1 MCGIFYLHDGEERPP
16 SECKND
22 SIASIKH
29 RGPDSTTI
37 ISNHQTGE
45 TMAFHRLAINGSSGL
60 ANQPMTLDGETYL
73 LCNGEIY
80 NHIDLQK
87 KYGVTCTTG
96 SDCEIILHLFKKIG
110 FAPTVKELDGEFA
123 IVLVTPEV
131 IYAARDPYG
140 VRALYRTFNN
150 NSDWYNK
157 DCFGFASECKALYP
171 LFKSEYIIKQ
181 FLPGHV
187 SRRDKKTGREYIQPY
202 YTYTNQ
208 INNELLLALG
218 TAAEEECVIK
228 VRDLLI
234 KAVKKRMMCSRNGAI
249 GAYLSGG
256 LDSSLIAAILQKE
269 LNNQLVPCKL
279 ETFSIGFT
287 GSPDLHYARIVAE
300 YIGSNHHEV
309 IITEEEALAAIPEVI
324 KAIESYDITTVRAST
339 MMYLLSK
346 YIKKK
351 RKIVVMLS
359 GEGSDEA
366 SGSYKY
372 FQNAPSDEEFH
383 EESERLLKD
392 LCYFD
397 NLRADKSSAAWGL
410 EVRVPFLD
418 LEFLKYYMTV
428 PRAVKTQCG
437 VEKYLL
443 RQAFKNNYLPEEVLW
458 RPKEAM
464 SDGVSLQNRSWSVII
479 QEEAKRLLNHITDG
493 LEAEKALYLL
503 YFNKHYEGCTKQIP
517 YTWLPKW
524 CGDIKDPSARV
535 LSIYG
540 GSARQQSKPLPPP

>member
-1 MCGIFYLHDGEERPP
+1 MCGIFYLHDGEESFP
-16 SECKND
+16 SECKNEA
-22 SIASIKH
+22 IASIKH
-29 RGPDSTTI
+29 RGPDTTTL

-45 TMAFHRLAINGSSGL
+45 TMAFHRLAINGSSSL
-60 ANQPMTLDGETYL
+60 ANQPMTIDGETYL

-80 NHIDLQK
+80 NHLELQQ
-87 KYGVTCTTG
+87 KYGVQCTTG

-110 FAPTVKELDGEFA
+110 FEQTIKELDGEFA
-123 IVLVTPEV
+123 IVLATPDL

-140 VRALYRTFNN
+140 VRALYRTFNY

-157 DCFGFASECKALYP
+157 NCFGFASECKALYP

-181 FLPGHV
+181 FPPGHV
-187 SRRDKKTGREYIQPY
+187 AWRDKKTGLEYIQQY
-202 YTYTNQ
+202 YTYTHEIDN
-208 INNELLLALG
+208 IYPG
-218 TAAEEECVIK
+218 KWDEEECIIK
-228 VRDLLI
+228 VRNLLI
-234 KAVKKRMMCSRNGAI
+234 DAVKKRMMCSRTGAI

-256 LDSSLIAAILQKE
+256 FDSSIIAAILQRE
-269 LNNQLVPCKL
+269 LNNQPVACRL
-279 ETFSIGFT
+279 ETFSIGFI
-287 GSPDLHYARIVAE
+287 GSPDLYYARKVAE

-346 YIKKK
+346 YIKQNSKV
-351 RKIVVMLS
+351 VVMLS

-372 FQNAPSDEEFH
+372 FHNAPNDDEFH

-428 PRAVKTQCG
+428 PRAIKTQRG
-437 VEKYLL
+437 IEKYLL
-443 RQAFKNNYLPEEVLW
+443 RQAFKSNNNNYLPNTVLW

-479 QEEAKRLLNHITDG
+479 QEAAKKEFYNTNDG
-493 LEAEKALYLL
+493 LEAEKKMYLY
-503 YFNKHYEGCTKQIP
+503 YFNDNYKGCTNQIP
-517 YTWLPKW
+517 YMWLPKW

-535 LSIYG
+535 LSCY
-540 GSARQQSKPLPPP
+540 

>member
-1 MCGIFYLHDGEERPP
+1 MCGIFYLHDNGE
-16 SECKND
+16 SNTKNIND

-29 RGPDSTTI
+29 RGPDASTVI
-37 ISNHQTGE
+37 YNYQTRE

-60 ANQPMTLDGETYL
+60 ANQPMTLDGKTYL

-80 NHIDLQK
+80 NHIELQK
-87 KYGVTCTTG
+87 KYGITCTTG
-96 SDCEIILHLFKKIG
+96 SDCEIILYLFSLIG
-110 FAPTVKELDGEFA
+110 FVSTVKELDGEFS
-123 IVLVTPEV
+123 IVLVTPDYV
-131 IYAARDPYG
+131 YAARDPYG
-140 VRALYRTFNN
+140 VRALYIAYEFGNNANDGDTF
-150 NSDWYNK
+150 
-157 DCFGFASECKALYP
+157 GIASECKALYP
-171 LFKSEYIIKQ
+171 LFKSESIQQ
-181 FLPGHV
+181 FTPGIV
-187 SRRDKKTGREYIQPY
+187 RWRDKKTGMDYIEPY
-202 YTYTNQ
+202 YTFEHEIDNIYP
-208 INNELLLALG
+208 G
-218 TAAEEECVIK
+218 KWDEEECTEK

-234 KAVKKRMMCSRNGAI
+234 KAVKKRMMCSRTTDKNDILAI

-269 LNNQLVPCKL
+269 LNNQTVPCKL
-279 ETFSIGFT
+279 ETFSIGFVN
-287 GSPDLHYARIVAE
+287 SPDLHYARKVAE

-309 IITEEEALAAIPEVI
+309 IITEEEALAAIPEVV

-346 YIKKK
+346 YIKQNSKV
-351 RKIVVMLS
+351 VVMLS

-372 FQNAPSDEEFH
+372 FWNAPSDDEFH
-383 EESERLLKD
+383 KESERLLKD

-428 PRAVKTQCG
+428 PRCIKTQMG
-437 VEKYLL
+437 KEKYLL
-443 RQAFKNNYLPEEVLW
+443 RQAFKSNNNNYLPEEVLH

-479 QEEAKRLLNHITDG
+479 QEEAKRLLDYKDG

-503 YFNKHYEGCTKQIP
+503 YFNNHYTGCTAQIP

-524 CGDIKDPSARV
+524 CGDIKDPSAR
-535 LSIYG
+535 L
-540 GSARQQSKPLPPP
+540 LPTG